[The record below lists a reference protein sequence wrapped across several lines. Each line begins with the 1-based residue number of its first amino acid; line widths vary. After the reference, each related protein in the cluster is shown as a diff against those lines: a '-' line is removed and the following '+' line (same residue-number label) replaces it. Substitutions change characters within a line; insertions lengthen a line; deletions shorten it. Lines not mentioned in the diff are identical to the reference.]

1 MPDTTSSENPCAAE
15 AKPAPSVAASAPSV
29 AVSAPSAYK
38 YDIGARLR
46 CDWKENDQ
54 RDCEVIERRLVDGVP
69 QYYIHYADFNRRLDE
84 WVLDGRLHPPQPSAV
99 RPGNERKRKLDPAV
113 ASCPTPLSHAAD
125 EAAAGELDAATQ
137 REHEAATR
145 VKNINAIQLGKW
157 QIQTWCVIDGCPSAQ
172 QRGRL
177 LRCQSCDFFVTR
189 AHELCCVAG
198 TTPHSPKS
206 MQTARRCTF
215 ASMTFTS
222 PRNPRRYSAT

>member
-1 MPDTTSSENPCAAE
+1 MRSGGS
-15 AKPAPSVAASAPSV
+15 APSVAASAPSV
-29 AVSAPSAYK
+29 AVSAQARTNTILAL
-38 YDIGARLR
+38 DCAAIGKRMTSVIM
-46 CDWKENDQ
+46 
-54 RDCEVIERRLVDGVP
+54 VIEPHRRWRP

-172 QRGRL
+172 QRG
-177 LRCQSCDFFVTR
+177 
-189 AHELCCVAG
+189 G
-198 TTPHSPKS
+198 
-206 MQTARRCTF
+206 
-215 ASMTFTS
+215 
-222 PRNPRRYSAT
+222 SAMPIV